1 MINFLL
7 VFVGIMMS
15 ALAQV
20 MLKKSGEFEFLKE
33 FNFFLYFV
41 LGGFFYVISFGI
53 YAYVLKIFS
62 ISKISP
68 IMTIGTMLLVVIAGG
83 FLFKESITTM
93 QMVGVVLGIISIM
106 LIIK

>member
-7 VFVGIMMS
+7 VFVGIAMS

-20 MLKKSGEFEFLKE
+20 MLKKSGEFEFFKE
-33 FNFFLYFV
+33 FNFLLFFF

-53 YAYVLKIFS
+53 YAYILKIFS

-68 IMTIGTMLLVVIAGG
+68 VMTIGTMLLVVIAGN
-83 FLFKESITTM
+83 FLFKESITAM
-93 QMVGVVLGIISIM
+93 QIIGVALGIISIM